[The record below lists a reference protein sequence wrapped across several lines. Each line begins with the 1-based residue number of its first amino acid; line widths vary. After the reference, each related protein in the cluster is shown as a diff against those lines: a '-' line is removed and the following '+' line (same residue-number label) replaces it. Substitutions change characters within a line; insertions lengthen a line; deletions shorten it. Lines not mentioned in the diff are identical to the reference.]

1 MMIPANVFIVFM
13 LLCIV
18 LLYALTPD
26 ARITRA
32 VKALFDKRRWASWMH
47 PEQNLNFL
55 IHDIGTWT
63 KGAFADS
70 GGHGA
75 AMHLKKEADE
85 LLEAVDAYIEYKAN
99 VKPGERPVDLNHFLD
114 ELGYEM
120 ADIGILLFDIAFMQ
134 EVDLTDYLL
143 RKHKINTG
151 RKWSPPDEH
160 GVQHHI
166 EEPKGTCICG
176 KPIHKNENHHPQ
188 VKFEQVDPGPDQ
200 GGGFKFDE
208 KTRMWREDGSLIKG
222 EDIKHLPI
230 STMVEPPKSTIFERA
245 LRRTANESPKIE
257 IKPFDYLDSLTTDQ
271 SDAVQAVPDPVVER
285 VVGKFV
291 AEQADESDLL

>member
-13 LLCIV
+13 LLCVV

-32 VKALFDKRRWASWMH
+32 VKALFDKRRWISWMH

-63 KGAFADS
+63 KGAFANA

-85 LLEAVDAYIEYKAN
+85 LLEAIDAYIEYKAN
-99 VKPGERPVDLNHFLD
+99 LKPGERLAVDLQHFLD
-114 ELGYEM
+114 ALGYEM
-120 ADIGILLFDIAFMQ
+120 ADIGILLFDIAFVQ
-134 EVDLTDYLL
+134 GVDLTDYLL

-222 EDIKHLPI
+222 EDIKRTPLPKMG
-230 STMVEPPKSTIFERA
+230 SLQVVEGQPWEV
-245 LRRTANESPKIE
+245 NV
-257 IKPFDYLDSLTTDQ
+257 KPFTGLTTDQ
-271 SDAVQAVPDPVVER
+271 SEAVIAQPDPIVSR